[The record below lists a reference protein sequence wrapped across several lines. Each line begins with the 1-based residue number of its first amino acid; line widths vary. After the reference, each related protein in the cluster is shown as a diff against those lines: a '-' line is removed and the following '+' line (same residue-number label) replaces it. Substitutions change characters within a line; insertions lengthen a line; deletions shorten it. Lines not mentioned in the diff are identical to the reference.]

1 MLIISNSYKQF
12 YYGLIV
18 EDGKKI
24 VAKKT
29 MRRERDTS
37 DKMKETIKKAKGIWE
52 KLRRWVWLII
62 N

>member
-12 YYGLIV
+12 YYGFIV